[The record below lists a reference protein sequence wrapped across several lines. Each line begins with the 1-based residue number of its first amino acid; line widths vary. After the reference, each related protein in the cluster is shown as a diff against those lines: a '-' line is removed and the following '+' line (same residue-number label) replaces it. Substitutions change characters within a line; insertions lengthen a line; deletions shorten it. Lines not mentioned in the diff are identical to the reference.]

1 VRCTGLFVVAPI
13 FGRRNIPAYF
23 KIGFSFFIALIII
36 NTLPNVNYLIEID
49 TVFGFVALVFKEFVV
64 GIIIGYVGYIIFASI
79 YIAGQLVDMQ
89 IGFGVINV
97 LDPITNAQVPVTSNF
112 YYTVTMLIFLMSN
125 GHHLVIRALYQSYT
139 LVPLGQATFN
149 ATLMNNGLRVFGD
162 IFIIALKISAPI
174 IAAIFIA
181 DIALGIISKTVPQ
194 LNIFIVGM
202 PLKIAMGLIILAITV
217 PSFSIMVDFLIKGM
231 DIEMYEFLKAMGGIK

>member
-1 VRCTGLFVVAPI
+1 
-13 FGRRNIPAYF
+13 
-23 KIGFSFFIALIII
+23 
-36 NTLPNVNYLIEID
+36 VNYLIEID